1 MKTLFAVLTL
11 LASLTFLSL
20 ARGADAPPDATL
32 ARLRAKAEQIH
43 SILATFT
50 QEKRLRIVNKPL
62 VSKGRF
68 AFQKPR
74 MLRWEYLSP
83 VRSGF
88 AVDGE
93 TGTRWNELSGEMKS
107 FVVQKDPIMQI
118 VSAQMLLWTT
128 LDLDSLSKMFQI
140 VVESDS
146 PAILKLIPHT
156 EGKSPVQGI
165 RITFAK
171 DDSAIVAIEILEQ
184 EGDST
189 TLRFSDM
196 AVNTALDPALFTQK

>member
-1 MKTLFAVLTL
+1 MKTLFAAMAL
-11 LASLTFLSL
+11 LAALTFLSS
-20 ARGADAPPDATL
+20 AQGAGGSPDATL

-43 SILATFT
+43 SVLTAFT
-50 QEKRLRIVNKPL
+50 QEKKLSIVNKPL
-62 VSKGRF
+62 VSKGIF
-68 AFQKPR
+68 AFQKPK

-88 AVDGE
+88 AVNGE
-93 TGTRWNELSGEMKS
+93 AGTRWNELSGETKS

-118 VSAQMLLWTT
+118 VSAQILLWTT

-146 PAILKLIPHT
+146 PAVLKLVPHT
-156 EGKSPVQGI
+156 EGKSPVQSI

-171 DDSAIVAIEILEQ
+171 DDSSIAAIEILEQ

-189 TLRFSDM
+189 TLRFSDTK
-196 AVNTALDPALFTQK
+196 VNAALNPALFARK